1 MTTYFEGQRPPEY
14 LHFWM
19 ADAPSLQIN
28 FAQSKAD
35 ILNKHMQTMNARIK
49 NEAVNLSNTANISQE
64 QAELFLSG
72 QLFDEIMSEDTRK
85 AATSLKQQ
93 YSNEIGEFADIS
105 SEAAALIKAGVE
117 GLDNLGQFVELL
129 QNWFDTLDANKQ
141 AIANSYSDWL
151 TTQIMSNRLGKN
163 AYTSKY
169 GQGQAAQKIIA
180 SILANTHDSVFT
192 TSANKANNGEYK
204 ILSTTEKKMVAILN
218 FAIEAANGGTDYTV
232 RHRHASDGVQ
242 STSTQAEMTAALAAK
257 VKKGIEA
264 QHRSSF
270 EISNTMCQMEAA
282 LKGLDI
288 FKNLNLSI
296 KAEQIGSKYV
306 SPKCTFDPEIEKMLT
321 EIKGSEKSALATL
334 YGMQKGKADT
344 GYTFSWGGDGGV
356 FTSYFGVSSKTSEW
370 SWKKN
375 IDSVDIKVQDGTSLF
390 VLLAREAKMSHEQL
404 YDIYQ
409 LAGGIAGI
417 KRYDKNLDL
426 MWNQLLDI
434 AKYEAVLDC
443 IAGIPTSNAANGQVF
458 FVNIND
464 SFFTVSDILNNIKN
478 YGDVSLLYGSDD
490 KGNQSGLNRRSYTDL
505 NYFEQ
510 RKFHKNDHL
519 EAARVRSKRAMKD
532 IPNLMYQT
540 KIRVNITLKEMIA
553 FSKASGFLKS

>member
-1 MTTYFEGQRPPEY
+1 MTTYFENQRPPEY
-14 LHFWM
+14 LHYWM
-19 ADAPSLQIN
+19 TDAPPLQIN
-28 FAQSKAD
+28 FAQTKAD
-35 ILNKHMQTMNARIK
+35 ILNKHMQTMNTRIK
-49 NEAVNLSNTANISQE
+49 NEATKLSSATNISQE

-72 QLFDEIMSEDTRK
+72 QLFDEIMSEDVK
-85 AATSLKQQ
+85 QEAASLKQK
-93 YSNEIGEFADIS
+93 YANEIGAFADVS
-105 SEAAALIKAGVE
+105 SEAAALIKAGTE
-117 GLDNLGQFVELL
+117 GLDNLGNFVELL
-129 QNWFDTLDANKQ
+129 QDWFNTLDADKQ

-151 TTQIMSNRLGKN
+151 ATQIMSNRLGKN
-163 AYTSKY
+163 EYTAKY
-169 GQGQAAQKIIA
+169 GKGQAAQKIIA

-192 TSANKANNGEYK
+192 TSANKVNNGEYK
-204 ILSTTEKKMVAILN
+204 ALSTTEKKMVAILN
-218 FAIEAANGGTDYTV
+218 YALDAANGGTGYTV

-257 VKKGIEA
+257 VQKGIEA
-264 QHRSSF
+264 QHRASF

-282 LKGLDI
+282 LKSLDI
-288 FKNLNLSI
+288 IKNFNASI

-321 EIKGSEKSALATL
+321 DIKGSEKSALSIL
-334 YGMQKGKADT
+334 YGKQKGKADT
-344 GYTFSWGGDGGV
+344 GYTFSWGGNSGV
-356 FTSYFGVSSKTSEW
+356 FMSYFAVSSKTSEW

-375 IDSVDIKVQDGTSLF
+375 IDSVDIKAQDGTSLF

-409 LAGGIAGI
+409 LAGGVAGI

-478 YGDVSLLYGSDD
+478 CGDVSLLYGSDD
-490 KGNQSGLNRRSYTDL
+490 KTNSSGLMRKSYTDL
-505 NYFEQ
+505 NYFESQ
-510 RKFHKNDHL
+510 ALHETRIKAA
-519 EAARVRSKRAMKD
+519 EARSARAMKD